1 MTYNERAFSI
11 NLIPK
16 IDEKNSWTGEL
27 EVVIV
32 TDKDNPLDSDS
43 YNGMMH
49 LSQLVACSVAYMEE
63 HPSLISDIENFIDE
77 LEPEDED
84 SSASVTHVEDNVV
97 HLNFRTKTK
106 GNA

>member
-1 MTYNERAFSI
+1 MMYSERAFSI

-16 IDEKNSWTGEL
+16 VDEKNSWTGEL
-27 EVVIV
+27 EVIIM

-84 SSASVTHVEDNVV
+84 SNVSVTHVEDNVV
-97 HLNFRTKTK
+97 HLNFKTKTK

>member
-1 MTYNERAFSI
+1 MMYNERAFSI

-16 IDEKNSWTGEL
+16 VDEKNSWTGEL
-27 EVVIV
+27 EVIIMA
-32 TDKDNPLDSDS
+32 DKDNPLDSDS

-63 HPSLISDIENFIDE
+63 HPSLISNLENFIDE
-77 LEPEDED
+77 YESEDED
-84 SSASVTHVEDNVV
+84 NNVSITHVKDNVV
-97 HLNFRTKTK
+97 HLNFKTNTK

>member
-77 LEPEDED
+77 LEPEED
-84 SSASVTHVEDNVV
+84 SSVSVTHVEDNVV

>member
-1 MTYNERAFSI
+1 MMYSERAFSI

-16 IDEKNSWTGEL
+16 VDEKNSWTGEL
-27 EVVIV
+27 EVIIM

-77 LEPEDED
+77 LEPEEED
-84 SSASVTHVEDNVV
+84 GSVSVSQSRSVRLRLPVT
-97 HLNFRTKTK
+97 FS
-106 GNA
+106 